1 MHWDADQLPVLG
13 IASGGHEA
21 GGSIMKV
28 IDGKTPQDRFRAR
41 MAGEEAEP
49 LRMRRIFKRLPADP
63 RCKACNAPFGLPGSL
78 ITRAM
83 GRPRWPKNPRFC
95 SRCYLFL
102 RETGI
107 DGAEVVVTMLF
118 ADVRGSTGLAERLGA
133 SEFTRRINRFY
144 RTASDALI
152 GTDGLVDKFV
162 GDGVV
167 GLYVP
172 GLSGLGHAAQAVAA
186 ARAIAARGRVMDGS
200 GLPVGVG
207 VHTGVAFLGAMGEQ
221 GEVDDFTALGDTVNT
236 AARLGSEA
244 GAGNVLVSEATAAAS
259 GLDTFGLERRHLIL
273 KGRQEPI
280 DVVVLAE

>member
-1 MHWDADQLPVLG
+1 MRQRHDRDAG
-13 IASGGHEA
+13 
-21 GGSIMKV
+21 
-28 IDGKTPQDRFRAR
+28 DGKTPQDRFRAR
-41 MAGEEAEP
+41 MAGEEADP
-49 LRMRRIFKRLPADP
+49 LRMRRIFRRLPADP

-78 ITRAM
+78 VARAM
-83 GRPRWPKNPRFC
+83 GRPKWPKNPRFC

-102 RETGI
+102 RKTGI
-107 DGAEVVVTMLF
+107 DGAELEVTMLF
-118 ADVRGSTGLAERLGA
+118 ADIRGSTGLAEQLGA

-152 GTDGLVDKFV
+152 STDGLVDKFV

-172 GLSGLGHAAQAVAA
+172 GLSGLRHAAQAVAA
-186 ARAIAARGRVMDGS
+186 ARVIAGQRSLPNGH

-207 VHTGVAFLGAMGEQ
+207 VHTGIAFLGAVGEH

-244 GAGNVLVSEATAAAS
+244 DAGDVLVSEATAAAA
-259 GLDTFGLERRHLIL
+259 GLDTTGLERRHLIL
-273 KGRQEPI
+273 RGRQEPI
-280 DVVVLAE
+280 DVVVLGE